1 MMLIQALT
9 VVVVFLLEFLK
20 TQCVAGEMRR

>member
-1 MMLIQALT
+1 MMLIQALM

-20 TQCVAGEMRR
+20 AQCVAGEMRR